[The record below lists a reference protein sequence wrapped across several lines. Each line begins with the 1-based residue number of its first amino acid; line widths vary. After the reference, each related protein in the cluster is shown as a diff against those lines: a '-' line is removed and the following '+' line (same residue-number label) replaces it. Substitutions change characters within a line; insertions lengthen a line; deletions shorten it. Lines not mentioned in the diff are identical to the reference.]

1 MAVGLIEPLLGLATS
16 KAGQNLIGGIGS
28 LFGLRKANR
37 QLNQSMSAPNEA
49 QLRRMYDRSQG
60 MIDEMSY
67 GNAMSPVMDL
77 ATMQGNQGVQDA
89 MMMGMG
95 GSQANAIRNRMQN
108 NAATSL
114 YNAYQQNAAQRFD
127 AQNQI
132 DTNVFNQMNQV
143 NNMNRARM
151 FAQGGD
157 DRNMFGQTAANA
169 LQNLS
174 NLTPEQKTGLQ
185 TNYRDFL
192 QAGSGLLGALDPRKL
207 FG

>member
-1 MAVGLIEPLLGLATS
+1 MALGLIQPLLGLATS
-16 KAGQNLIGGIGS
+16 SAGQNIIGGIGS
-28 LFGLRKANR
+28 ALGYRKANR

-108 NAATSL
+108 NAATDL
-114 YNAYQQNAAQRFD
+114 YGAYQQNAAQRFD

-143 NNMNRARM
+143 NNANRARM
-151 FAQGGD
+151 FAGGRA
-157 DRNMFGQTAANA
+157 DRDMYGQLAANS

-174 NLTPEQKTGLQ
+174 NITPEDKTGLQ
-185 TNYRDFL
+185 KNYQDILKR
-192 QAGSGLLGALDPRKL
+192 GSGLLGALDPRKL

>member
-1 MAVGLIEPLLGLATS
+1 MALVSSLLGLATS
-16 KAGQNLIGGIGS
+16 PVGQNIIGGVGS

-67 GNAMSPVMDL
+67 SNAMSPVMDL

-108 NAATSL
+108 NAATDL
-114 YNAYQQNAAQRFD
+114 YNAYQQNAGQRFN
-127 AQNQI
+127 AQSTI

-143 NNMNRARM
+143 NNANRERM
-151 FAQGGD
+151 FAQGGY
-157 DRNMFGQTAANA
+157 DRDMFGQSAANA

-174 NLTPEQKTGLQ
+174 KITPEQKADFQ
-185 TNYRDFL
+185 KNYRNFL
-192 QAGSGLLGALDPRKL
+192 KTGSGLLGALDPRKL

>member
-1 MAVGLIEPLLGLATS
+1 MALVSSLLGLATS
-16 KAGQNLIGGIGS
+16 PVGQNIIGGVGS

-67 GNAMSPVMDL
+67 SNAMSPVMDL

-108 NAATSL
+108 NAATDL
-114 YNAYQQNAAQRFD
+114 YNAYQQNAGQRFD

-143 NNMNRARM
+143 NNANRARM
-151 FAQGGD
+151 FAGGRA
-157 DRNMFGQTAANA
+157 DRDMYGQTFANA
-169 LQNLS
+169 FQNFS
-174 NLTPEQKTGLQ
+174 NMSPEERAGMRGNFQ
-185 TNYRDFL
+185 NIL
-192 QAGSGLLGALDPRKL
+192 QAGQGLLGSLNP